1 MTSFLNCQ
9 HCVCERERDGNW
21 EEKKERIET
30 FINQL
35 SSNLK
40 LKACLKTFEKQLI
53 NESKQLTYQHFVITI
68 WRRRRRWWCCYLF
81 SLNDF
86 TKWPMKYFNVNVTRK
101 SGYPLNLFIHLLFIY
116 LFIITYIFIFQIA
129 IQCHFQHMKEK
140 VDHY

>member
-9 HCVCERERDGNW
+9 QCVCERERDGNW

-68 WRRRRRWWCCYLF
+68 
-81 SLNDF
+81 
-86 TKWPMKYFNVNVTRK
+86 
-101 SGYPLNLFIHLLFIY
+101 
-116 LFIITYIFIFQIA
+116 
-129 IQCHFQHMKEK
+129 
-140 VDHY
+140 